1 MNVSFTFKQNKIFLT
16 RDSQI
21 STVYFHSS
29 SRNQQIYKFYKNTLV
44 NPFEFVHLW
53 FKIFSEYLFHRKFS
67 KLKFFSFNF
76 VVYTPWGGYGVA
88 AGCGPCDKP
97 EPNCPFIAS
106 GHSISS
112 YFPIYSEQHIF
123 QIVSLCIQ
131 YSTDSHFLIVSYF
144 LSQCTHS

>member
-1 MNVSFTFKQNKIFLT
+1 MYTSTLQVEINKFTKFTKKHIYPPIWICAFVVQQLFWISF
-16 RDSQI
+16 SQEI
-21 STVYFHSS
+21 LE
-29 SRNQQIYKFYKNTLV
+29 I
-44 NPFEFVHLW
+44 
-53 FKIFSEYLFHRKFS
+53 
-67 KLKFFSFNF
+67 FSFNF

-131 YSTDSHFLIVSYF
+131 YLTDSHFLIVSYF
-144 LSQCTHS
+144 LSQCTHSWTRWYVT